1 MPFLAALVPGIVAT
15 CGRHCMPESR
25 SFLDAADALVDAP
38 QGGCGTGA
46 PESSSRSREARKKM
60 KDLVTR

>member
-1 MPFLAALVPGIVAT
+1 MVGACPSWQLWCQGLWP
-15 CGRHCMPESR
+15 P
-25 SFLDAADALVDAP
+25 DAADALVDAP

>member
-1 MPFLAALVPGIVAT
+1 MAT